1 MWPDTDIDR
10 ARQNLRTT
18 LTRLRHLV
26 EPGRS
31 ESTYGTRLRS
41 DGELISLARP
51 PCVDV
56 DLWQFR
62 RLVARS
68 GELARTSAPDALD
81 ALEAAVA
88 LWRGEPV
95 QDLASVTGIDA
106 DIEHIR
112 SELVDAG
119 LRLGEQLLTIGR
131 FGGTLDCVERCEST
145 SPYSE
150 RAHRLAIAAHLQL
163 LDRDGLARR
172 VRLLRSMLDDFGVEP
187 EPATAMLLARADEM
201 LAHTDRSP
209 VGRAE
214 KSPT

>member
-1 MWPDTDIDR
+1 PR
-10 ARQNLRTT
+10 
-18 LTRLRHLV
+18 
-26 EPGRS
+26 
-31 ESTYGTRLRS
+31 
-41 DGELISLARP
+41 
-51 PCVDV
+51 VDV

-68 GELARTSAPDALD
+68 GELARTSGPDALD
-81 ALEAAVA
+81 ALEDAVA
-88 LWRGEPV
+88 LWRGDPV
-95 QDLASVTGIDA
+95 QDLAAVAGLDA

-131 FGGTLDCVERCEST
+131 FDRTLECVERCESA

-163 LDRDGLARR
+163 RDRDGLARR
-172 VRLLRSMLDDFGVEP
+172 VRLLRSILDDFAVEP

-201 LAHTDRSP
+201 LAHTDRGP
-209 VGRAE
+209 VVTA
-214 KSPT
+214 